1 MKGHLD
7 VPAARHLR
15 LPITDGNRRWW
26 IVAAMA
32 LPLFISNVDFF
43 GVGVALPAL
52 GRDLH
57 GSTAT
62 LQWVVNAFGLAFAA
76 PLVAA
81 GRLGDLRGRRL
92 VLLIGL
98 VVYAVASAFSG
109 AAPND
114 VVMIAARAA
123 QGLGAAL
130 FFVNALSIVSS
141 AFPPAQRYLGLA
153 VWSGAGAVGMS
164 LGPLVAGALTD
175 SLSWRWFFWL
185 NIPLSLAA
193 IALTLLVVQES
204 KASDANPRL
213 DVPGFVTLTGGLV
226 LVVLAMQQGETSG
239 WTSPLIVGSAA
250 GGVLLLALFVGIER
264 RVASP
269 LLELRLFAG
278 RSFLLASGISVLA
291 NYGFGALIVIL
302 TLYLQHARGYSALGA
317 GVVFLGLAVPYAA
330 LSPFVGRV
338 VTTLGIRLPLIAGMA
353 MIALAFGALVFVG
366 PASRVELIVVAL
378 VIFGVGQ
385 AFAYNVAGAAAMA
398 AIPDTEAGAASGVLN
413 TLRELGPVIG
423 VAVTGVVF
431 RDVENARLAAL
442 LSSSIGLPDQVEPGE
457 VAGLLSGSPAAQ
469 TELVS
474 LAAGTVTDI
483 DAITREALA
492 AGFDGAMRF
501 AFVVGVVGLVTA
513 LFIPKGGDPT
523 RGARLFHPVRFVPLL
538 GAMVDRRRDRDAS
551 RVPVRESVR
560 QGGAGVE
567 RTGSARP
574 GAAATRSGGDG
585 PDGDDRGRPRQR
597 DPSPHRPDGPGRGRL
612 DHASEPFPHG

>member
-1 MKGHLD
+1 
-7 VPAARHLR
+7 
-15 LPITDGNRRWW
+15 
-26 IVAAMA
+26 MA

-57 GSTAT
+57 GSTTT

-92 VLLIGL
+92 ILLIGL
-98 VVYAVASAFSG
+98 VLYAVASAVSG
-109 AAPND
+109 GAMND
-114 VVMIAARAA
+114 TVMIAARAA

-153 VWSGAGAVGMS
+153 VWSGAGAIGMS

-185 NIPLSLAA
+185 NIPLALAA

-204 KASDANPRL
+204 KAPVSDANPRL
-213 DVPGFVTLTGGLV
+213 DLPGFASLTGGLV
-226 LVVLAMQQGETSG
+226 LVVLAMQEGDTAG
-239 WTSPLIVGSAA
+239 WTSPLVLGSAV
-250 GGVLLLALFVGIER
+250 GGVALLALFVGIEQH
-264 RVASP
+264 VANP
-269 LLELRLFAG
+269 LLDLRLFTG

-317 GVVFLGLAVPYAA
+317 GVIFLALAVPYAA

-338 VTTLGIRLPLIAGMA
+338 VTAIGIRLPLIAGMGL
-353 MIALAFGALVFVG
+353 IAVAFGALTFTG

-378 VIFGVGQ
+378 VVFGVGQ

-398 AIPDTEAGAASGVLN
+398 AIPDEQAGAASGVLN

-423 VAVTGVVF
+423 VAVTGILF
-431 RDVENARLAAL
+431 KDVENARLAVL
-442 LSSSIGLPDQVEPGE
+442 LTPSDGLSDQVQPGE
-457 VAGLLSGSPAAQ
+457 VAGLLSGSPAAR
-469 TELVS
+469 TELAA
-474 LAAGTVTDI
+474 LATGTVADI
-483 DAITREALA
+483 EAITREALA

-501 AFVVGVVGLVTA
+501 AFVVGVVGLVIA
-513 LFIPKGGDPT
+513 LFVPASGN
-523 RGARLFHPVRFVPLL
+523 ARRFRPMRFVPLIGGL
-538 GAMVDRRRDRDAS
+538 RERRR
-551 RVPVRESVR
+551 VR
-560 QGGAGVE
+560 
-567 RTGSARP
+567 
-574 GAAATRSGGDG
+574 
-585 PDGDDRGRPRQR
+585 
-597 DPSPHRPDGPGRGRL
+597 
-612 DHASEPFPHG
+612 

>member
-1 MKGHLD
+1 MKD
-7 VPAARHLR
+7 KVAALAGWRGR

-57 GSTAT
+57 GSTTT

-92 VLLIGL
+92 ILLIGL
-98 VVYAVASAFSG
+98 ALYALASAFSG
-109 AAPND
+109 GAQND
-114 VVMIAARAA
+114 TVMIFARAL

-141 AFPPAQRYLGLA
+141 AFPPGQRYLGLA

-164 LGPLVAGALTD
+164 LGPLIAGALTD

-204 KASDANPRL
+204 KVGDTSGRL
-213 DVPGFVTLTGGLV
+213 DLPGFATLTGGLV
-226 LVVLAMQQGETSG
+226 LIVLAMQEGDTAG
-239 WTSPLIVGSAA
+239 WTSPLVIGSAV
-250 GGVLLLALFVGIER
+250 GGVLLLALFVWIEGH
-264 RVASP
+264 VAAP
-269 LLELRLFAG
+269 LLELRLFTG
-278 RSFLLASGISVLA
+278 RSFVVASGISVLA

-317 GVVFLGLAVPYAA
+317 GVIFLGLALPYAA

-338 VTTLGIRLPLIAGMA
+338 VTAIGIRLPLILGMT
-353 MIALAFGALVFVG
+353 MIALAFGALTFVG
-366 PASRVELIVVAL
+366 PASRIELIVVAL
-378 VIFGVGQ
+378 IVFGIGQ

-398 AIPDTEAGAASGVLN
+398 AIPDEQAGAASGVLN
-413 TLRELGPVIG
+413 TVRELGPVIG

-431 RDVENARLAAL
+431 KDVENGRLAAL
-442 LSSSIGLPDQVEPGE
+442 LTTSAGLPNDVQAGE

-469 TELVS
+469 AELQT
-474 LAAGTVTDI
+474 LASGTVADI
-483 DAITREALA
+483 EAITREALA
-492 AGFDGAMRF
+492 AGFDGAMRL
-501 AFVVGVVGLVTA
+501 ALVIGVIGLVAA
-513 LFIPKGGDPT
+513 LFVPTAEGDAS
-523 RGARLFHPVRFVPLL
+523 RGVRRFRPMRFVPLL
-538 GAMVDRRRDRDAS
+538 GGIWERRRI
-551 RVPVRESVR
+551 
-560 QGGAGVE
+560 G
-567 RTGSARP
+567 
-574 GAAATRSGGDG
+574 
-585 PDGDDRGRPRQR
+585 
-597 DPSPHRPDGPGRGRL
+597 
-612 DHASEPFPHG
+612 

>member
-1 MKGHLD
+1 MRG
-7 VPAARHLR
+7 R

-57 GSTAT
+57 GSTTT

-92 VLLIGL
+92 ILLILLIGL
-98 VVYAVASAFSG
+98 ALYAVASAVSG
-109 AAPND
+109 GAQND
-114 VVMIAARAA
+114 TVTIAARAT

-153 VWSGAGAVGMS
+153 VWSGAGAIGMS

-185 NIPLSLAA
+185 NIPLALAA

-204 KASDANPRL
+204 KAPDADPRL
-213 DVPGFVTLTGGLV
+213 DLPGFATLTGGLV
-226 LVVLAMQQGETSG
+226 LVVLAMQEGDTAG
-239 WTSPLIVGSAA
+239 WTSPLVVGSAV
-250 GGVLLLALFVGIER
+250 GGVALLALFVWIEGH
-264 RVASP
+264 VASP
-269 LLELRLFAG
+269 LLDLRLFAG

-302 TLYLQHARGYSALGA
+302 TIYLQHARGYSALGA
-317 GVVFLGLAVPYAA
+317 GVIFLGLAVPYAA

-338 VTTLGIRLPLIAGMA
+338 VTAIGIRLPLIAGMGL
-353 MIALAFGALVFVG
+353 IAVAFGTLTFTG
-366 PASRVELIVVAL
+366 PASRIELIVVAL
-378 VIFGVGQ
+378 VVFGVGQ

-398 AIPDTEAGAASGVLN
+398 AIPDEQAGAASGVLN

-423 VAVTGVVF
+423 VAVTGVLF
-431 RDVENARLAAL
+431 KDLENARLATL
-442 LSSSIGLPDQVEPGE
+442 LTP
-457 VAGLLSGSPAAQ
+457 
-469 TELVS
+469 
-474 LAAGTVTDI
+474 
-483 DAITREALA
+483 
-492 AGFDGAMRF
+492 
-501 AFVVGVVGLVTA
+501 
-513 LFIPKGGDPT
+513 
-523 RGARLFHPVRFVPLL
+523 
-538 GAMVDRRRDRDAS
+538 
-551 RVPVRESVR
+551 
-560 QGGAGVE
+560 
-567 RTGSARP
+567 
-574 GAAATRSGGDG
+574 
-585 PDGDDRGRPRQR
+585 
-597 DPSPHRPDGPGRGRL
+597 
-612 DHASEPFPHG
+612 